1 MTDTQYLDK
10 ALDFIVEREKDDD
23 YICFE
28 LYDIKN
34 EREICAKDCQG
45 QPDRIC
51 VLRFL
56 KYYKNKIK

>member
-10 ALDFIVEREKDDD
+10 ALDFIVEREEADD
-23 YICFE
+23 YICNVLHDTQE
-28 LYDIKN
+28 AEDL
-34 EREICAKDCQG
+34 CSKDCHG
-45 QPDRIC
+45 LDRIC